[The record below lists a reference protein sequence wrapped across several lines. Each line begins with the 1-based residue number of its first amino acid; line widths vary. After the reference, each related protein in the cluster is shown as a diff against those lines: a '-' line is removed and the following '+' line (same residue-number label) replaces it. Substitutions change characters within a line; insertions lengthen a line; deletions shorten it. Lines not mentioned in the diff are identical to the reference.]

1 MSHTVAMTSK
11 TGATGHR
18 WFAAFYDH
26 LSRVEERGALGRLR
40 ATLLSD
46 VRGDVLEIGAGTGA
60 NFAHYR
66 ADARVLALEPDP
78 HMLKRAELRRTPN
91 IELRQAPA
99 ERLPCDD
106 ASFDVVVSTLVLCT
120 VDDVPAALAEIR
132 RVLRPG
138 GELRFIEHVRS
149 DGVVGRVQ
157 DALQPAYGWF
167 AAGCQWNRHTE
178 DALRH
183 AGFALPQL
191 SRTKFGPH
199 MPVIHGTAT
208 VDR

>member
-1 MSHTVAMTSK
+1 MTAT
-11 TGATGHR
+11 TGTTGHR
-18 WFAAFYDH
+18 WFAAFYDR
-26 LSRVEERGALGRLR
+26 LSNMEERGPLGRLR
-40 ATLLSD
+40 AQLLAD

-60 NFAHYR
+60 NFAHYPP
-66 ADARVLALEPDP
+66 DARVVALEPDP
-78 HMLKRAELRRTPN
+78 HMLKRAERRRTPN
-91 IELRQAPA
+91 VELRQAPA
-99 ERLPCDD
+99 ERLPCAD

-138 GELRFIEHVRS
+138 GEVRFIEHVRS

-157 DALQPAYGWF
+157 DVLQPVYGWF
-167 AAGCQWNRHTE
+167 AAGCQWNRRTE
-178 DALRH
+178 DAFSR
-183 AGFALPQL
+183 ASFTLPAL

-199 MPVIHGTAT
+199 MPVIYGTAT